1 MTLFAAAVLLDEVA
15 HKAPL
20 LAEVAR
26 KAPKGGESVKSGPI
40 GLAVIL
46 VLCVAAYFLFK
57 SMSRHLR
64 KVREG
69 FPVGQPRPPD
79 AAAARGEGVP
89 STVPPERADDRP
101 DAGTDPGRPRPPGP
115 PGATP

>member
-1 MTLFAAAVLLDEVA
+1 MTLFAAAVVLDEVA
-15 HKAPL
+15 HRAPL

-69 FPVGQPRPPD
+69 FPVGQSRPP
-79 AAAARGEGVP
+79 GEAPSGEEAVR
-89 STVPPERADDRP
+89 STVPPERGDGRP
-101 DAGTDPGRPRPPGP
+101 GTGTDPGPPRSPGGR
-115 PGATP
+115 GATP